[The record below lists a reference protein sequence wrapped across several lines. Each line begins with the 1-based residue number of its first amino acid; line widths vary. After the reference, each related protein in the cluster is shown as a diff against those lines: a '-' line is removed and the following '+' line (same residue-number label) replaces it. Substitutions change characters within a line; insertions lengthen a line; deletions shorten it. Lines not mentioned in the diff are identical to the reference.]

1 MNSKKAVYFLCTNNQ
16 KDEVAPLVLKKSL
29 ELYNLTE
36 TDIIIDEKP
45 VLVYEDKIG
54 DKFYYVQTDVVIC
67 EDYGR
72 YLPLINKYFEDSDI
86 GVMVNWHGGQNA
98 PDKVLCIHTVGDT
111 STGYFSPS
119 EPRISSN
126 LAYSLEKHRINM
138 GLDEFKVTTEATH
151 WSGIVYGSTADLIK
165 NSKVPFLDIEI
176 GSTSESYN
184 DLGAI
189 EVIAKSLVEAFSVG
203 EKRPTVLYMG
213 GVHFEDTIRDAV
225 FHKTHPVSLTH
236 ILASRWL
243 ENPIYMEEGG
253 TAKLEECIDTIVGG
267 VDAIVIHE
275 KLKKSLKDI
284 AREVSEKREIPL
296 IKRKELKTPENT
308 LLYVN

>member
-1 MNSKKAVYFLCTNNQ
+1 MNNNKAVYFLCTNSN
-16 KDEVAPLVLKKSL
+16 KDEVAPLVLNKSMEMFDL
-29 ELYNLTE
+29 KE

-45 VLVYEDKIG
+45 VLLYEDQKG
-54 DKFYYVQTDVVIC
+54 DKYYYVQTDVVIC

-72 YLPLINKYFEDSDI
+72 YLPYIKEYFEDSDI

-111 STGYFSPS
+111 TAGYFSPS
-119 EPRISSN
+119 NPKVSSN
-126 LAYSLEKHRINM
+126 LAYSLEKYRTSM
-138 GLDEFKVTTEATH
+138 GLDDFKVTSEATH
-151 WSGIVYGSTADLIK
+151 WSGIVYGSSADLIK
-165 NSKVPFLDIEI
+165 ESNIPFLDIEI

-189 EVIAKSLVEAFSVG
+189 EVIARSLVEAFSG
-203 EKRPTVLYMG
+203 EEDRPTVLYMG

-225 FHKTHPVSLTH
+225 FHSTHPVSLTH

-253 TAKLEECIDTIVGG
+253 DQRLEECIDTIQGG
-267 VDAIVIHE
+267 IDAIVIHE
-275 KLKKSLKDI
+275 KLKKNLKDI
-284 AREVSEKREIPL
+284 ARSVSEKRNIPL
-296 IKRKELKTPENT
+296 IKRKELKDPENT
-308 LLYVN
+308 LLYNR